1 MNPGSS
7 CLLPHQCQAS
17 SVLSLLWHVRCLS
30 LGTSVISKP
39 EDIMLASGDLK
50 TRPRGSSVVPRVAAD
65 VSKLQSYI
73 VEKKR
78 EAQSIT

>member
-1 MNPGSS
+1 M
-7 CLLPHQCQAS
+7 
-17 SVLSLLWHVRCLS
+17 
-30 LGTSVISKP
+30 GTSVISKP